1 MKSIHYFL
9 KHLENLALP
18 HYLAKGQTKS
28 HCARSVCMSH
38 PQAEIESNNY
48 ATSLGLRHEE
58 ETVQTN
64 LATDPKL
71 STLRNLGILQP
82 WFCDRLAKS
91 KTIVNFGKTVY
102 QDTMHALTPT
112 EYCFLCRK
120 KQIILSQTNFSKKDR
135 CQRRFQADF
144 TPPSFRTHL
153 LGACAKF
160 CRYACEFRLQNR
172 SFVGFQGI
180 PPWKTPNGEAST
192 RTPEARTGRPS
203 ATQQACCRK
212 PGSTDYTEALKLREE
227 KGCGSTRL
235 TCK

>member
-71 STLRNLGILQP
+71 STLRNLRILQP

-91 KTIVNFGKTVY
+91 KTIVNFGKTLY

-144 TPPSFRTHL
+144 TPPASEPTCSAHV
-153 LGACAKF
+153 
-160 CRYACEFRLQNR
+160 Q
-172 SFVGFQGI
+172 SFVGMHVSFAC
-180 PPWKTPNGEAST
+180 KTVRSWVFKAFHRGKRQTVKLVQEH
-192 RTPEARTGRPS
+192 RKRGRVVQARHSRHV
-203 ATQQACCRK
+203 AENQAAQ
-212 PGSTDYTEALKLREE
+212 TTLKL
-227 KGCGSTRL
+227 
-235 TCK
+235 